1 MSENIDSSVIYTEN
15 KGKRIIV
22 NKNKQNAETVAP
34 ESDCNIDNAAEKQMN
49 RTESGNLCKYA

>member
-1 MSENIDSSVIYTEN
+1 MSENIDSSIIYTKS

-22 NKNKQNAETVAP
+22 NKNKENAETVAT

-49 RTESGNLCKYA
+49 RIESGNLSKYT

>member
-1 MSENIDSSVIYTEN
+1 MSENTDSSVIYTEN

-22 NKNKQNAETVAP
+22 NKNKQNAETVAT
-34 ESDCNIDNAAEKQMN
+34 ESDCNIDSAAGKQMN